1 MSLHCGTELSS
12 VDAHQRKSSMRI
24 RAVSR
29 WALGQGGL
37 WGWKFREEV
46 SRRAETHRESH
57 GHWDDLSLFQK
68 NAQKSEDSE

>member
-1 MSLHCGTELSS
+1 MSFHCGKELSS
-12 VDAHQRKSSMRI
+12 VADHQRKSSMRI

-29 WALGQGGL
+29 RASGQGGL

-46 SRRAETHRESH
+46 SRRTETHQESH

-68 NAQKSEDSE
+68 NAQKSKDSE

>member
-1 MSLHCGTELSS
+1 
-12 VDAHQRKSSMRI
+12 MRI

-46 SRRAETHRESH
+46 SRRAETHQESH

-68 NAQKSEDSE
+68 NAQKSKDSE